1 MPTPQTQLLT
11 INGGSSSIKFTLY
24 NVGASLT
31 ATLSGKLTGLG
42 LQTASLRI
50 NNLQTDEESITEVEA
65 EDYPQAV
72 SLLMDW
78 FQKNIDISALKAIG
92 HRIVHGGHRYKTP
105 QWVSQP
111 LLDELLSMIAMD
123 PQHLPGEIQLIQAFA
138 QQFPQLKQMVCFD
151 TEFHQHLPAVARLLP
166 IPRRYHDAGIY
177 RYGFHGLSYQYL
189 MQTLHAL
196 EGNQIQHQKIV
207 LAHLGNGASMTAVIN
222 QQSIDT
228 TMAMTPAAGI
238 MMGSRSGDLDPGL
251 FGLLNRIEDMSA
263 EQFDHMIH
271 HQSGLVG
278 VSDYS
283 SDMQQL
289 LAKRANDSNVAEAID
304 SFCYQT
310 RKQIGAYAAA
320 LGGLDSVVF
329 SGGIGENLP
338 EIRSQICDQLAFL
351 GIHLDDALNRQN
363 ALKISKA
370 DTPVTVWAIPTD
382 EELIIAQSMCD
393 LLNLH
398 YQKEGH
404 NES

>member
-42 LQTASLRI
+42 LQTARLRI
-50 NNLQTDEESITEVEA
+50 NNLQTDEQSITEVEA
-65 EDYPQAV
+65 ADYSQAI
-72 SLLMDW
+72 SLLMVW
-78 FQKNIDISALKAIG
+78 FRQNLDIGAVKAIG
-92 HRIVHGGHRYKTP
+92 HRIVHGGHRYKKP
-105 QWVSQP
+105 QWVDP
-111 LLDELLSMIAMD
+111 ALINELLSMTAMD
-123 PQHLPGEIQLIQAFA
+123 PQHLPGEIQLIEAFA
-138 QQFPQLKQMVCFD
+138 QQFPKLQQMVCFD

-189 MQTLHAL
+189 MQMLHAL
-196 EGNQIQHQKIV
+196 QGNQIQHQKIV

-251 FGLLNRIEDMSA
+251 FGLLNRTEGMSA
-263 EQFDHMIH
+263 EQFDQMIH
-271 HQSGLVG
+271 HQSGLAG
-278 VSDYS
+278 VSEYS

-289 LAKRANDSNVAEAID
+289 LAKRANDSNVADAID
-304 SFCYQT
+304 SFCYQA

-338 EIRSQICDQLAFL
+338 EIRSQICQQLAFL

-370 DTPVTVWAIPTD
+370 DSPIAVWVIPTD